1 MKNYSKIHLFAGLIV
16 VSIVILQAVLLVT
29 GVQAA
34 NNPNTV
40 TIGYQAGA
48 DDKNLVL
55 AQKWFEK
62 ELAQLG
68 IKLKYVQFNAGR
80 DINNAFAA
88 GSIDFGDLGDPP
100 ATIGITRGIPYE
112 IYWLHNLIG
121 ESEALAV
128 KNSSN
133 IKSVKDLV
141 GKRVATTISSTAHYS
156 LLSALKL
163 EGIDP
168 KGIRIIDLNPA
179 DIVAAWQ
186 RGDIDAAYT
195 WQPNLSK
202 LLNDGILLL
211 TSRHLAAKGA
221 PTSNIGVVRKEFGG
235 KYPHLVALY
244 IKQLIRAQE
253 YYKKNPQVTAEIL
266 AKTLTIDKAE
276 AAKQAGENI
285 WLTGQEQLSP
295 KVLGTSKQKG
305 DFAKNLKAIA
315 DFLVEQKA
323 LDSAGDLSKFENAI
337 NPKYL
342 ELALGSK

>member
-1 MKNYSKIHLFAGLIV
+1 MKNYSKIRLIAGLIV
-16 VSIVILQAVLLVT
+16 VAIVILQAVLLVT
-29 GVQAA
+29 VQAA
-34 NNPNTV
+34 NNPSTV

-100 ATIGITRGIPYE
+100 ATIGITRGIAYE

-128 KNSSN
+128 KNSAN
-133 IKSVKDLV
+133 IKSLKDLV

-168 KGIRIIDLNPA
+168 KGIKIIDLNPA

-202 LLNDGILLL
+202 LLNDGKLLI
-211 TSRHLAAKGA
+211 TSRHLATKGA
-221 PTSNIGVVRKEFGG
+221 PTSNIGVVRKEFGASG
-235 KYPHLVALY
+235 S
-244 IKQLIRAQE
+244 
-253 YYKKNPQVTAEIL
+253 
-266 AKTLTIDKAE
+266 TI
-276 AAKQAGENI
+276 
-285 WLTGQEQLSP
+285 
-295 KVLGTSKQKG
+295 
-305 DFAKNLKAIA
+305 
-315 DFLVEQKA
+315 
-323 LDSAGDLSKFENAI
+323 
-337 NPKYL
+337 Y
-342 ELALGSK
+342 

>member
-1 MKNYSKIHLFAGLIV
+1 MKNYSKIRLIAGLIV
-16 VSIVILQAVLLVT
+16 VAIVILQAVLLVT
-29 GVQAA
+29 VQAA
-34 NNPNTV
+34 NNPGTV

-55 AQKWFEK
+55 AHKWFEK

-100 ATIGITRGIPYE
+100 ATIGITRGIAYE

-128 KNSSN
+128 KNSAN
-133 IKSVKDLV
+133 IKSLKDLV

-168 KGIRIIDLNPA
+168 KGIKIIDLNPA

-202 LLNDGILLL
+202 LLNDGKLLI
-211 TSRHLAAKGA
+211 TSRHLATKGA
-221 PTSNIGVVRKEFGG
+221 PTSNIGVVRKDFGA
-235 KYPHLVALY
+235 KYPHLVAQGFGG
-244 IKQLIRAQE
+244 KTAGKNVAMVTRKGCSGSPALI
-253 YYKKNPQVTAEIL
+253 V
-266 AKTLTIDKAE
+266 
-276 AAKQAGENI
+276 
-285 WLTGQEQLSP
+285 
-295 KVLGTSKQKG
+295 
-305 DFAKNLKAIA
+305 
-315 DFLVEQKA
+315 
-323 LDSAGDLSKFENAI
+323 
-337 NPKYL
+337 
-342 ELALGSK
+342 